1 MGGQKIKGKIYALLL
16 IFMMLFVGLGSITAA
31 DTNLLTDENNVF
43 VVGFDSDFP
52 PFGYVDDNGEYTGF
66 DIELAKE
73 VAKRNNWS
81 FVAQPLPSW
90 DTKDTELNSEIVDCI
105 WSELTINGRENDY
118 TWSKPYF
125 NNSQVV
131 VVRSDSGIDSL
142 SDLRNKTVEVQ
153 EGNSVFNNLENDKK
167 SLSDS
172 FKSLVK
178 IKDYNM
184 GFMDLETG
192 VCDAIIVDIGSAKYL
207 LKEKGASG
215 QYKILDEPLAYEV
228 YGIGF
233 KKGNEELRN
242 QVQDTLDEM
251 YADGTVD
258 KIAQK
263 YSNYGITDGLLRP

>member
-1 MGGQKIKGKIYALLL
+1 
-16 IFMMLFVGLGSITAA
+16 MMLFVGLGSITAA
-31 DTNLLTDENNVF
+31 NTNLLTNEDNVF
-43 VVGFDSDFP
+43 VVGFNSEFP
-52 PFGYVDDNGEYTGF
+52 PFGYKDDDGNYTGF

-73 VAKRNNWS
+73 VAKRNNWT
-81 FVAQPLPSW
+81 FVPEPLPSW
-90 DTKDTELNSEIVDCI
+90 DTKDTELNSEIVECI

-131 VVRSDSGIDSL
+131 VVKSDSGINSL
-142 SDLRNKTVEVQ
+142 NDLKDKTIEVQ
-153 EGNSVFNNLENDKK
+153 EGHSVLNNLESDKK
-167 SLSDS
+167 AVADS

-178 IKDYNM
+178 IKDYNT
-184 GFMDLETG
+184 GFMDLESG
-192 VCDAIIVDIGSAKYL
+192 ACDALIVDMGLAKYL

-263 YSNYGITDGLLRP
+263 YSDYGITEGLLRP

>member
-1 MGGQKIKGKIYALLL
+1 
-16 IFMMLFVGLGSITAA
+16 
-31 DTNLLTDENNVF
+31 
-43 VVGFDSDFP
+43 
-52 PFGYVDDNGEYTGF
+52 
-66 DIELAKE
+66 
-73 VAKRNNWS
+73 
-81 FVAQPLPSW
+81 
-90 DTKDTELNSEIVDCI
+90 
-105 WSELTINGRENDY
+105 LTINGRENDY

-131 VVRSDSGIDSL
+131 VVKSDSGINSL
-142 SDLRNKTVEVQ
+142 NDLKDKTVEVQ
-153 EGNSVFNNLENDKK
+153 EGQSVLNNLESDKK
-167 SLSDS
+167 AVADS

-178 IKDYNM
+178 IKDYNT
-184 GFMDLETG
+184 GFMDLESG
-192 VCDAIIVDIGSAKYL
+192 ACDALIVDMGLAKYL

-263 YSNYGITDGLLRP
+263 YSDYGITEGLLRP

>member
-1 MGGQKIKGKIYALLL
+1 LWGQKIKGKIYALLL